1 MVLQKAV
8 GYSQVYRTWNLLR
21 RAYSLNDGLYRLQ
34 TKDIATLYEIWCFI
48 EVSHI
53 VKAQLHLDDEDVE
66 HRNRM
71 EMNGVFSWELG
82 KGEHSRI
89 LFRKDGVELA
99 ELVYNP
105 KNTDKEND
113 NVGMKDLV
121 VPTVPQKPDI
131 VLQLTKND
139 LQQGMKMTYLF
150 DAKYRIDSKDK
161 GVDVPP
167 EDAINQMHRYRDA
180 IYYKDYDANTL
191 KKEVIGGYILFP
203 GYGEPN
209 DVAVSKFY
217 KTIKEVNIGAFP
229 LRPKD
234 VENRKLL
241 ENFIDELIHTKSYET
256 IAHVIPQ
263 KGAYVEVGNRVLIGL
278 VKEDNRLFQAFM
290 DGTATLYY
298 SGKQFPTT
306 IALQDLHFFMPYTKG
321 HGVRDVYEIVKVR
334 TITSKEAKLSDKD
347 DTESKALRL
356 AFELRYVRKQYA
368 DFQSIDASKWVG
380 YTFIDTTFDKL
391 DECVVTD

>member
-1 MVLQKAV
+1 M
-8 GYSQVYRTWNLLR
+8 R

-53 VKAQLHLDDEDVE
+53 VKQQLHLEDKDVE
-66 HRNRM
+66 HHNRM
-71 EMNGVFSWELG
+71 EMSGAFTWELG

-105 KNTDKEND
+105 KNSDKEND
-113 NVGMKDLV
+113 NVGMKDLI

-150 DAKYRIDSKDK
+150 DAKYRLNGKEK
-161 GVDVPP
+161 GVDTPP
-167 EDAINQMHRYRDA
+167 DDAINQMHRYRDA
-180 IYYKDYDANTL
+180 IYYKDYDSKAL

-203 GYGEPN
+203 GDGERN
-209 DVAVSKFY
+209 DVAMSKFY
-217 KTIKEVNIGAFP
+217 KTIKDVNIGAFP

-234 VENRKLL
+234 TRNRVLL
-241 ENFIDELIHTKSYET
+241 EQFIEDLIKRKSYET
-256 IAHVIPQ
+256 IAQVIPQ
-263 KGAYVEVGNRVLIGL
+263 KGAYVEIGNRVLIGL
-278 VKEDNRLFQAFM
+278 VKEENKQYPKFLDS
-290 DGTATLYY
+290 TATLYY
-298 SGKQFPTT
+298 TGKQFPTT
-306 IALQDLHFFMPYTKG
+306 IALQDLHFFMPYIRGKG
-321 HGVRDVYEIVKVR
+321 IQDVYEIVKVR
-334 TITSKEAKLSDKD
+334 TITNKEAKQIDEKD
-347 DTESKALRL
+347 ADSETLRL

-368 DFQSIDASKWVG
+368 TPRLIDTSKLIN
-380 YTFIDTTFDKL
+380 YTFIDTSFDEL
-391 DECVVTD
+391 DEFVK